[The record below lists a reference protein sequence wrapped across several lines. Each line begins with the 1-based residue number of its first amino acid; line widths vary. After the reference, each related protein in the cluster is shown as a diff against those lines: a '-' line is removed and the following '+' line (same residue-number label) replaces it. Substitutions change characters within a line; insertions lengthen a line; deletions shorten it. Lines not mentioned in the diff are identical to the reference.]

1 MYGTAVPQS
10 EILDHT
16 QSYIYIVDKDD
27 AIQIQAYEDASDVT
41 DLSNPGFTW
50 VNLNSTSSSF
60 QYYKFTTV
68 PGTKYRI
75 YFVNCYSAYRTDVVT
90 YTGLESY
97 EDDNGNSIL
106 SYAGISVL
114 DDNFE
119 RVILSSSGCSNPNG
133 DEPVME
139 FVASGTTAYIGV
151 GNSDYGECA
160 FRVRK
165 LGYEGLVEPVVNVSV
180 TIEDPADSFN
190 IQYERNGDYLNIT
203 ADDNYTYD
211 WYVDGVCSHWSWT
224 YYDLYIGDYEPG
236 TYTITLERNSDGSCA
251 SIYVEIE

>member
-1 MYGTAVPQS
+1 M
-10 EILDHT
+10 
-16 QSYIYIVDKDD
+16 
-27 AIQIQAYEDASDVT
+27 
-41 DLSNPGFTW
+41 
-50 VNLNSTSSSF
+50 
-60 QYYKFTTV
+60 
-68 PGTKYRI
+68 
-75 YFVNCYSAYRTDVVT
+75 VT

-151 GNSDYGECA
+151 GNSNYGECA

-190 IQYERNGDYLNIT
+190 IQYERDGDYLNIT
-203 ADDNYTYD
+203 ADDNYTYG
-211 WYVDGVCSHWSWT
+211 WYIDGECSHWSWT
-224 YYDLYIGDYEPG
+224 YCNLYIGGYEPG
-236 TYTITLERNSDGSCA
+236 TYTITLERISDGSCA